1 MKTLFLEC
9 NMGAAGDMLMG
20 ALYELLPEPEQVQFL
35 DTMNRLFPDKIM
47 VKASPAEKC
56 GIWGT
61 KMDVVILGQTEPD
74 GSPGHGHLPHAG
86 GTDDA
91 HASQAGNAD
100 SQAPQG
106 EDRAKDRHTHPAS
119 SQHGGHA
126 HHAEGAGHGHSHML
140 HTSYPE
146 MMERIDSLPV
156 PAPVKEHAK
165 SVYTLI
171 GNAESHA
178 HHMDISQIHFHEVGT
193 LDALMDVVGCCI
205 LLELLDPEQIIASPV
220 HVGSGSVRC
229 AHGIL
234 PVPAPATAEI
244 LRDVPIYCGSTDG
257 ELCTPTGAA
266 LLKHFAAQFT
276 AMPPMSVEKTGY
288 GMGTKD
294 FPTANCLRAFWGN
307 MELLPVPS
315 PRQLPGSYTGHPLA
329 GIREEETRPDFYTEQ
344 FHSLDQI
351 LELSCNLDDMT
362 PEAVSYAVNLL
373 MEAGALDVFTTSVHM
388 KKNRPGLLLTCL
400 CDLEEESRFSRLIL
414 THTSTRGIRIH
425 PCYRRTLDA
434 QYRKV
439 RTPYGEVTVK
449 ISSGYGICKYK
460 PEYEDVA
467 AAARTCK
474 VPFGKVQ
481 EAAMEAC
488 RRLQQ

>member
-1 MKTLFLEC
+1 
-9 NMGAAGDMLMG
+9 
-20 ALYELLPEPEQVQFL
+20 
-35 DTMNRLFPDKIM
+35 
-47 VKASPAEKC
+47 
-56 GIWGT
+56 
-61 KMDVVILGQTEPD
+61 
-74 GSPGHGHLPHAG
+74 
-86 GTDDA
+86 
-91 HASQAGNAD
+91 
-100 SQAPQG
+100 
-106 EDRAKDRHTHPAS
+106 
-119 SQHGGHA
+119 
-126 HHAEGAGHGHSHML
+126 
-140 HTSYPE
+140 
-146 MMERIDSLPV
+146 
-156 PAPVKEHAK
+156 
-165 SVYTLI
+165 
-171 GNAESHA
+171 
-178 HHMDISQIHFHEVGT
+178 
-193 LDALMDVVGCCI
+193 MDVVGCCI

>member
-1 MKTLFLEC
+1 MKTLFIEC

-20 ALYELLPEPEQVQFL
+20 ALYELLPSQEQEQFIE
-35 DTMNRLFPDKIM
+35 TMNSLFPDKIM
-47 VKASPAEKC
+47 IKTAPSEKC

-61 KMDVVILGQTEPD
+61 KADVVILGHSETPEM
-74 GSPGHGHLPHAG
+74 
-86 GTDDA
+86 
-91 HASQAGNAD
+91 
-100 SQAPQG
+100 PQ
-106 EDRAKDRHTHPAS
+106 E
-119 SQHGGHA
+119 
-126 HHAEGAGHGHSHML
+126 EHSHHHTL

-146 MMERIDSLPV
+146 MLSQIDSLPV
-156 PAPVKEHAK
+156 SASVRDHAK
-165 SVYTLI
+165 AIYALI
-171 GNAESHA
+171 GEAESSA
-178 HHMDISQIHFHEVGT
+178 HHTDISQIHFHEVGT

-205 LLELLDPEQIIASPV
+205 LLETLNPEQIIVSPI

-244 LRDVPIYCGSTDG
+244 LRDVPIYCGTIDG

-266 LLKHFAAQFT
+266 LLKHFASQFT

-294 FPTANCLRAFWGN
+294 FPSANCLRAFWGN
-307 MELLPVPS
+307 MSILPVPS
-315 PRQLPGSYTGHPLA
+315 PRQLPGSYAEHSLA
-329 GIREEETRPDFYTEQ
+329 DFREEETHPDFYTEQ
-344 FHSLDQI
+344 FHSLEQI

-400 CDLEEESRFSRLIL
+400 CSLEEESRFSRLIL
-414 THTSTRGIRIH
+414 THTSTRGIRIQ

-434 QYRKV
+434 QFQKV
-439 RTPYGEVTVK
+439 RTSYGEITVK
-449 ISSGYGICKYK
+449 ISTGYGIRKYK

-474 VPFGKVQ
+474 VPFAKVY
-481 EAAMEAC
+481 EAAMNAC
-488 RRLQQ
+488 KHIQ